1 MKTGAII
8 VAAGRGTRMGG
19 GDKCALALGGF
30 TILRHSV
37 VTFAAVVDRVVVVV
51 APERVAMWEETA
63 RREQWPPVAG
73 IIGGGESRQ
82 ASARAGFDALTG
94 TNPVDIVAIH
104 DGARPLVTSDVI
116 HASIEVAAAVGAAIV
131 AIPVTDTIKR
141 VADQRVIETPD
152 RSSLWAAQTPQAFRT
167 ELLQR
172 ALAWAETENL
182 TPFTDEAGLVEAFG
196 LPVAVVAGDRRNIKV
211 TEPVD
216 QIIAAALLAHRGGS
230 GHD

>member
-37 VTFAAVVDRVVVVV
+37 VTFAAAVDRVVVVV

-63 RREQWPPVAG
+63 RRERWPPVTG

-94 TNPVDIVAIH
+94 THPVDIVTIH
-104 DGARPLVTSDVI
+104 DGARPLVTSAVI

-152 RSSLWAAQTPQAFRT
+152 RSSLWAAQTPQTFRT

-172 ALAWAETENL
+172 ALAWAETANL

-196 LPVAVVAGDRRNIKV
+196 LPVAVVPGDRRNIKV

-230 GHD
+230 GHG